1 MSMTLNMTRTQ
12 QRHIAFLITD
22 YLSNAL
28 QPILANDF
36 LEPSV
41 RTNLQNVLSSD
52 NIEKYVGELASR
64 KTTPPQRKILTDEE
78 KEERE
83 EAKAAKKADRERIRL
98 EKKAA
103 KKAEKDAARAAKKAA
118 AGPGWTTKEMQDS
131 DGNIV
136 KGINGAS
143 LRVAKRKDTERGVWP
158 MNQVVMK
165 VTGNWTDENKAEFQR
180 QFGTPF
186 VPTSA
191 NKTAVVPVGPNMA
204 NILAAAVASETKTV
218 TPAAIETKTVTP
230 AAIIS
235 SKKEVAAKKKLARKE
250 ALAKRKLERQ
260 QKIAEEKRL
269 AGIAAEEK
277 RLADIAAEEKRLADI
292 AAKEKRLADMNT
304 GETKEGSPI
313 NDGDM
318 HVESSGEM
326 DFSDEEDDSP
336 QIWTH
341 HSYEGDENIYKDED
355 NGVYRYDEES
365 QDYEIIGFYFEDAE
379 GDIAADTLQLD

>member
-83 EAKAAKKADRERIRL
+83 EAKAAKKADRERIRE

-103 KKAEKDAARAAKKAA
+103 KKAEKEAARAAKKAA

-230 AAIIS
+230 AAIETKTVTPAAIIS

-260 QKIAEEKRL
+260 QKV
-269 AGIAAEEK
+269 AEEK
-277 RLADIAAEEKRLADI
+277 RLADIAAEEKRLA
-292 AAKEKRLADMNT
+292 EMNT